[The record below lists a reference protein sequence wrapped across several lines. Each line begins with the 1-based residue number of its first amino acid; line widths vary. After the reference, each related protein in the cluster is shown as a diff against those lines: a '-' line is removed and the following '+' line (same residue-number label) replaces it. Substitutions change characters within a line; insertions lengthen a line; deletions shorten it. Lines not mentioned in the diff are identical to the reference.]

1 MRSSEEASRGA
12 ELLSPAGDFDTA
24 LAAFDA
30 GADAVYCGLADF
42 SARAFAKNFT
52 PDELR
57 DLMRVARERSRKVY
71 VTFNTLV
78 EEEELPRAAEALSLL
93 ESLEVDGVIV
103 QDIGVARLCARH
115 FPRLSLHA
123 STQLVAHNLEGVLA
137 LKELG
142 FRRVV
147 LARELTLEEVSSIAK
162 RCGVEIECF
171 IHGALCYSLSGL
183 CLFSAMEKSRSGNRG
198 RCAYC
203 CRLPFDGAYPFSMK
217 DLRLGEDARLLAQAG
232 VASLKI
238 EGRMKSALYVAS
250 VVKRYREILDG
261 APQTLTDA
269 DLETV
274 FSRRTTP
281 LYLHGE
287 RDDVIEPEAL
297 GHLGTPIG
305 EVKRVTKDREG
316 RRWIRFHA
324 SRALERHDGL
334 QFLSPGGGKPIG
346 FGIGEMRKALSRSV
360 VFKAA
365 AGDDVEVLL
374 PDSVPP
380 GALTGGETVYLS
392 MSNEVKRRF
401 PPPSYRPGD
410 YPGIK
415 PLAVEL
421 RLEPG
426 AVEAR
431 AHDARGLGG
440 TVCTRRELPLA
451 SAREREASK
460 AAAERAFSRLGGT
473 DWHLESLAL
482 EDSHGLFAPASVL
495 NDLRRELVRLLDD
508 AAERERLERLDA
520 IDFTVPPPPHAAAGP
535 ARRSLRLASA
545 DDAVPPDD
553 RDETIV
559 CIGDTV
565 PDNPDTRLR
574 YALPV
579 FTHERD
585 YPRLR
590 TAVKRLIRL
599 GCRRFEV
606 ADLAGLRLVAS
617 LGVDDVSADWTL
629 YAANTQ
635 ALAALAERGVSRFVA
650 SPESSGRNIAALAA
664 SGWNVEFLEEQ
675 STPLFISLHRPAIE
689 PEAPPAR
696 DGADTGILRAGE
708 LVCFRRGPLWI
719 TTRLQPRYFDLPNG
733 VSSRRDLSWTPP
745 PTLPPSHPLSIE
757 KRR

>member
-1 MRSSEEASRGA
+1 MRSSEETSRGT

-183 CLFSAMEKSRSGNRG
+183 CLFSAMEKGRSGNRG

-334 QFLSPGGGKPIG
+334 QFLSTGGGKPIG
-346 FGIGEMRKALSRSV
+346 FGVGEMRKALSRSV
-360 VFKAA
+360 VFKVA

-401 PPPSYRPGD
+401 PAPSYRPGD

-431 AHDARGLGG
+431 AHDARGLGR

-451 SAREREASK
+451 PAREREASK

-482 EDSHGLFAPASVL
+482 ANPNGLFAPASVL
-495 NDLRRELVRLLDD
+495 TDLRRELMRLLAD
-508 AAERERLERLDA
+508 AA
-520 IDFTVPPPPHAAAGP
+520 
-535 ARRSLRLASA
+535 
-545 DDAVPPDD
+545 
-553 RDETIV
+553 
-559 CIGDTV
+559 
-565 PDNPDTRLR
+565 
-574 YALPV
+574 
-579 FTHERD
+579 
-585 YPRLR
+585 
-590 TAVKRLIRL
+590 
-599 GCRRFEV
+599 
-606 ADLAGLRLVAS
+606 
-617 LGVDDVSADWTL
+617 
-629 YAANTQ
+629 
-635 ALAALAERGVSRFVA
+635 
-650 SPESSGRNIAALAA
+650 
-664 SGWNVEFLEEQ
+664 
-675 STPLFISLHRPAIE
+675 
-689 PEAPPAR
+689 
-696 DGADTGILRAGE
+696 
-708 LVCFRRGPLWI
+708 
-719 TTRLQPRYFDLPNG
+719 
-733 VSSRRDLSWTPP
+733 
-745 PTLPPSHPLSIE
+745 
-757 KRR
+757 